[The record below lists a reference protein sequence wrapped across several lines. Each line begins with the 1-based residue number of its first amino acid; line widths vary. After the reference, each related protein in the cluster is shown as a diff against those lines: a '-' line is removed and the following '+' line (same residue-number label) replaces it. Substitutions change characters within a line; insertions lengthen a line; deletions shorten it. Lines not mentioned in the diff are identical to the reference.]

1 MGVPPVPVP
10 LVSGA
15 AGGGLSTLLGLAI
28 GVAISVAA
36 WWSVRRIGAQPSSA
50 GPMPYGSRDP
60 LDEMRPEAPPVL
72 AQ

>member
-15 AGGGLSTLLGLAI
+15 AGGGLSILLGLAI
-28 GVAISVAA
+28 GVGISVAGWLA
-36 WWSVRRIGAQPSSA
+36 GRWIGAQPSSA

-72 AQ
+72 AP

>member
-28 GVAISVAA
+28 GVAISVAGWLA
-36 WWSVRRIGAQPSSA
+36 VRRIGAQPSSA
-50 GPMPYGSRDP
+50 SPMPYGSRDP

-72 AQ
+72 AP

>member
-15 AGGGLSTLLGLAI
+15 AGGGLSTLLGLAM
-28 GVAISVAA
+28 GVAISVGA
-36 WWSVRRIGAQPSSA
+36 WLAGRRIGAQPSSA
-50 GPMPYGSRDP
+50 SPMPYGSRDS

-72 AQ
+72 AP